1 MSLKSASPALA
12 AALMFGASTPAA
24 KVLVGDVSPVLLA
37 GLLYLGSGL
46 GLAAVLLA
54 RRSLPSGSR
63 ASATLQIPRAEWPW
77 LAGAVTVGGLLGPV
91 LLMLGLVRTE
101 AAAASLLLNVE
112 GVLTALIAWLVF
124 KENADRRVVLV
135 RNAERYNTESA
146 AGPLIEYLKS
156 PCPSTILLL
165 IAGQIDK
172 RTKFYKSCEKAGTV
186 IECPQLSEQE
196 VSQWV
201 RTEMTAREKSI
212 EPVAVQEIVRR
223 AGTHLSDVNNAIGIV
238 IAYAGDASTIR
249 ESDVVAACADVAEE
263 EVWSLTDAIA
273 ASQSAVALTS
283 LRKLID
289 LGKQEDEILGIINWL
304 LKSAY
309 ALALGGPS
317 ANSISRFVANK
328 VRPLS
333 DKLGLQKLRDAFALC
348 TDAHFMIR
356 STGVDGAL
364 ALELLVV
371 KLAAPRGQG
380 ANTQATRT

>member
-1 MSLKSASPALA
+1 MEVVEFLQLIGTGPIPSVLLFCPGKKPNARESTYEPFLAERA
-12 AALMFGASTPAA
+12 AARVVEQCVDPSMR
-24 KVLVGDVSPVLLA
+24 D
-37 GLLYLGSGL
+37 L
-46 GLAAVLLA
+46 GLAAFYADETSPAEVVLE
-54 RRSLPSGSR
+54 SQTLPF
-63 ASATLQIPRAEWPW
+63 
-77 LAGAVTVGGLLGPV
+77 
-91 LLMLGLVRTE
+91 
-101 AAAASLLLNVE
+101 
-112 GVLTALIAWLVF
+112 LT
-124 KENADRRVVLV
+124 DRRVVLV

-156 PCPSTILLL
+156 PCPSTILIL

-186 IECPQLSEQE
+186 VECPQLSEQE

-201 RTEMTAREKSI
+201 RAEMAAREKSI

-273 ASQSAVALTS
+273 ASQSSAALTS

-328 VRPLS
+328 VRPLA

-371 KLAAPRGQG
+371 KLAAPRGRG
-380 ANTQATRT
+380 ANPQATRT